1 MPHGL
6 GNISRSHIKCIYS
19 EKATKFCEIS
29 TLLLSYL
36 VPVKIRA
43 ENPQNFMFFSEY
55 MNFKIL
61 ETLQRLPLYC
71 RAYRSSRSSNGSR
84 SKQQQQFGG
93 CNYEDQ
99 ASLWRSREA
108 PVSSKT
114 AECGRR
120 RRCTAG
126 KTAQRR
132 RTTMATSV
140 HRPIAWRPHLQP
152 FFNQSTNIN

>member
-1 MPHGL
+1 M
-6 GNISRSHIKCIYS
+6 NWAIVDAI
-19 EKATKFCEIS
+19 TNWCEPNHLQHQN
-29 TLLLSYL
+29 LLL
-36 VPVKIRA
+36 
-43 ENPQNFMFFSEY
+43 
-55 MNFKIL
+55 
-61 ETLQRLPLYC
+61 ETPQRLPLYW

-120 RRCTAG
+120 RQRCTAAG
-126 KTAQRR
+126 KTAWAAPQRR

-152 FFNQSTNIN
+152 FFNQSTKTNEVFFLLLFPSVGR